1 MPNSAYHR
9 ALRQEISSMVD
20 QLDLP
25 ELHKQAI
32 RSRWLD
38 QVLWMDQKADQ
49 CRRWHYRLR
58 LTTIVGGVI
67 LPALVGL
74 TFQVQ
79 NNPSLKTWLPIATFG
94 LSQVIAVSA
103 AMEEFC
109 RFGDRWRQYRQT
121 VESLK
126 TEGWQFLQTSGAYAQ
141 HEDHVAGYPLFA
153 ARVES
158 IITDDVKTY
167 ITEMVKQKVKEE
179 EVVQQGVV
187 AARQAAQRMTSSNL
201 LTADRSQAAEFST
214 GRMRSTGS
222 HPSASASANLTPIRF
237 NGSDSAPSA
246 SYPANTVMA
255 DTVTASYVPDYGT
268 DQSFTNHAAS
278 PVGLMTTAPVA
289 LHNSYASA
297 SFIPIKAVAGP
308 IESAGMVATPTGTVL
323 NLLYDTILK
332 SRPEPAE
339 QLSDSEKVLVKGG
352 SMYAL
357 QACVLGENNHY
368 CVTFSDVGFGLN
380 LQTTWYVYAPHVN
393 VVGKAVDQTNLQRL
407 LEITGKNQG
416 KIRLNVPFFQQV
428 DNLHEPY
435 RTCNTSSCAMVAKF
449 LGAKISGDDDYYQIV
464 QKYGDT
470 TDHNAQTQALAE
482 LGVQSTWHTNLDYDE
497 LDHSLAAGLPIVI
510 GILHRGPLEQPTG
523 GHMLVVIGKST
534 NGNYICHD
542 PFGSLLDDYTS
553 DPNQGNGVT
562 YPRSIL
568 DRRWL
573 YEGKQSGWGR
583 LFYGNTNVGR

>member
-1 MPNSAYHR
+1 MPISAYHR

-79 NNPSLKTWLPIATFG
+79 NNPSLKNWLPIAAFG

-141 HEDHVAGYPLFA
+141 NETHLMGYPLFA

-167 ITEMVKQKVKEE
+167 ITEMVKHKVKEE
-179 EVVQQGVV
+179 EVVQQSVA
-187 AARQAAQRMTSSNL
+187 AARQSAQRLMASNAL
-201 LTADRSQAAEFST
+201 VSDRPQAPDFSN
-214 GRMRSTGS
+214 GMARS
-222 HPSASASANLTPIRF
+222 
-237 NGSDSAPSA
+237 NGP
-246 SYPANTVMA
+246 YP
-255 DTVTASYVPDYGT
+255 
-268 DQSFTNHAAS
+268 
-278 PVGLMTTAPVA
+278 TAPVSSMPTGSMMA
-289 LHNSYASA
+289 GSNGWDSPPAAYPTGAVMANYMADPGTDAAFEANQGPINLMTMTPAAMSGAYATPS
-297 SFIPIKAVAGP
+297 IMPIKATHQT
-308 IESAGMVATPTGTVL
+308 IDPTGGSPVVSTGMALQVVH
-323 NLLYDTILK
+323 DTILK
-332 SRPEPAE
+332 LLPQPSEN
-339 QLSDSEKVLVKGG
+339 LSHSEKVLVKGG
-352 SMYAL
+352 SVYAL

-368 CVTFSDVGFGLN
+368 CVTFADVGFGLN
-380 LQTTWYVYAPHVN
+380 GQTTWYAYAPHVN
-393 VVGKAVDQTNLQRL
+393 VVGKSFGQTNLQRL

-435 RTCNTSSCAMVAKF
+435 RTCNTSSCAMVAQF
-449 LGAKISGDDDYYQIV
+449 LGAKISGDDEYYQIV
-464 QKYGDT
+464 QQYGDT
-470 TDHNAQTQALAE
+470 TDHGAQTQALAE
-482 LGVQSTWHTNLDYDE
+482 VGIQSTWHTNLDYDD
-497 LDHSLAAGLPIVI
+497 LDRSLAAGFPIVI
-510 GILHRGPLEQPTG
+510 GILHRGSLEQPTG
-523 GHMLVVIGKST
+523 GHMLVVIGKSA
-534 NGNYICHD
+534 NGHYICND

-553 DPNQGNGVT
+553 DPSQGQGVT
-562 YPRSIL
+562 YPRSVL

-573 YEGKQSGWGR
+573 YEGKRSGWGR
-583 LFYGNTNVGR
+583 LFYGNANAAK